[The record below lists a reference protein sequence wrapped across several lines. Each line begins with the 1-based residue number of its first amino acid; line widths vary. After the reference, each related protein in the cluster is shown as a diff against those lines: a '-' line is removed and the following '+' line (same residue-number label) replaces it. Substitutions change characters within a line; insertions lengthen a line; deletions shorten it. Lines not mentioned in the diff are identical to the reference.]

1 MPKVK
6 HAVIKKTNRQKKT
19 FPLLDFSRPLQT
31 PKNQEPFFALIM
43 LDIFFQLKVIINNL
57 SAILFFTSIYF
68 IILNNLILKISSASI
83 ASLKV

>member
-6 HAVIKKTNRQKKT
+6 HAEMKKTNRQKKT

-57 SAILFFTSIYF
+57 SAILFFTSKY
-68 IILNNLILKISSASI
+68 LHNSK
-83 ASLKV
+83 

>member
-6 HAVIKKTNRQKKT
+6 HAEIKNTNRQKKT

-43 LDIFFQLKVIINNL
+43 LDIYFLIKANYSNL
-57 SAILFFTSIYF
+57 
-68 IILNNLILKISSASI
+68 
-83 ASLKV
+83 